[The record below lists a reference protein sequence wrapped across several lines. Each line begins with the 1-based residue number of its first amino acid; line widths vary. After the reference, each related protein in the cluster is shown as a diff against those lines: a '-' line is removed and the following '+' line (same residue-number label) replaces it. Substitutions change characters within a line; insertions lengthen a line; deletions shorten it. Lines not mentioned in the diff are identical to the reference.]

1 MRFMINRKI
10 NNILVLIFLFLVLIS
25 KPFPLEAKA
34 SSQILFEKALQESRE
49 GDFIAAHKDWNLF
62 ITQHPEDA
70 AALSNRGNVLLA
82 LGDPEAAI
90 RDQTKA
96 IEISPEDFDPYINR
110 GIAQEA
116 LKHWK
121 DAADDYNWVLKQ
133 NPENS
138 SALYNLGNVMG
149 SMGNWIEAEHFFH
162 KASSSR
168 TGFAMARSSEALSIY
183 QLGDL
188 DVAESKIRLLIR
200 KYPLFADARAA
211 LSAILWR
218 KGFIGEAESNWAA
231 AAGLDIRYREKDWV
245 LNVRRWPPNPTN
257 DLITFLS
264 LEDR

>member
-1 MRFMINRKI
+1 MINRKSKFFLFLI
-10 NNILVLIFLFLVLIS
+10 PLLLVLIF
-25 KPFPLEAKA
+25 KPFPLQAKA
-34 SSQILFEKALQESRE
+34 SSRILFEKALQESRE
-49 GDFIAAHKDWNLF
+49 GDFIEANKDWNLF
-62 ITQHPEDA
+62 IKENPEDA
-70 AALSNRGNVLLA
+70 AALSNRGNTLLA
-82 LGDPEAAI
+82 LGNPEAAI

-96 IEISPEDFDPYINR
+96 IEISPDDLDPYVNR

-116 LKHWK
+116 LKHWT
-121 DAADDYNWVLKQ
+121 DAADDYNWVLDQ
-133 NPENS
+133 NPDNS
-138 SALYNLGNVMG
+138 SALYNLANVMG
-149 SMGNWIEAEHFFH
+149 SMGNWTEARRLFN

-188 DVAESKIRLLIR
+188 DVAEEKIRLLIR

-218 KGFIGEAESNWAA
+218 KGFMGEAESNWAA

-257 DLITFLS
+257 DLIAFLA